1 MIYAQPWVLWTN
13 LRRWRAAGGIIGAKY
28 QFPSVRSEGRLFD
41 AGQTRVDPG
50 YSVAFWR
57 RRRGKVFAN
66 LMDNVDR
73 LELSTGEYS
82 SSQSWCTLEQGS
94 MLKIGPLR
102 QSEHRLAFQVE
113 RSGE

>member
-1 MIYAQPWVLWTN
+1 MAGRGPHY
-13 LRRWRAAGGIIGAKY
+13 RRKVY
-28 QFPSVRSEGRLFD
+28 QFPSVRSEDRLFD

-57 RRRGKVFAN
+57 RRRGKV
-66 LMDNVDR
+66 LDR

-82 SSQSWCTLEQGS
+82 SSQSWYTLEQGS